1 MREQVLAMLKESDDF
16 VSGQELCGKLSVS
29 RTAIWKAINSLKEAG
44 YVIEAVRNR
53 GYRLVSCPDVLLSDE
68 IQSRLETKWF
78 GRKISYFDVIDSTNS
93 EIKRQAEKEFIPG
106 MLAIAEKQTLGRG
119 RKERHW
125 ESPAKTGIW
134 MSFAVKPDLPPYKA
148 SMITLVTA
156 LAVAKAIK
164 DVTGLNTEIKW
175 PNDIVIGSRKVVGI
189 LTEMSAEMTTINYV
203 VIGIG
208 INVNME
214 SFPAE
219 PEDKATS
226 LYIAG
231 GRKVRRSSIVAKFGK
246 YFEKYYEIFC
256 RDGNLSGIKEEYEEL
271 LVNRNKEV
279 YIIEGDSR
287 IKRVAIGID
296 TDGELLVKDDNGNI
310 EKIMA
315 GEVSIR
321 GIYGYV

>member
-1 MREQVLAMLKESDDF
+1 MREHVLAMLKESDDF

-219 PEDKATS
+219 LEDKATS

-231 GRKVRRSSIVAKFGK
+231 GTKVRRSSIVAKFGK

-256 RDGNLSGIKEEYEEL
+256 KDGNLSGI
-271 LVNRNKEV
+271 
-279 YIIEGDSR
+279 
-287 IKRVAIGID
+287 
-296 TDGELLVKDDNGNI
+296 
-310 EKIMA
+310 
-315 GEVSIR
+315 
-321 GIYGYV
+321 

>member
-1 MREQVLAMLKESDDF
+1 MREHLLAMLKESDDF

-219 PEDKATS
+219 LEDKAFPV
-226 LYIAG
+226 LLNIRDQEDFQNVWLNHEYAG
-231 GRKVRRSSIVAKFGK
+231 
-246 YFEKYYEIFC
+246 
-256 RDGNLSGIKEEYEEL
+256 
-271 LVNRNKEV
+271 NKEV
-279 YIIEGDSR
+279 D
-287 IKRVAIGID
+287 
-296 TDGELLVKDDNGNI
+296 
-310 EKIMA
+310 
-315 GEVSIR
+315 
-321 GIYGYV
+321 

>member
-1 MREQVLAMLKESDDF
+1 MREQMLAMLKESDDF

-29 RTAIWKAINSLKEAG
+29 RTAVWKAINSLKEAG

-68 IQSRLETKWF
+68 IQSQLETKWF

-93 EIKRQAEKEFIPG
+93 EIKRQAEKELIPG

-219 PEDKATS
+219 LEDKATS

-231 GRKVRRSSIVAKFGK
+231 GTKVRRSSIVAKFGK
-246 YFEKYYEIFC
+246 YFENIMKSFV
-256 RDGNLSGIKEEYEEL
+256 RM
-271 LVNRNKEV
+271 
-279 YIIEGDSR
+279 
-287 IKRVAIGID
+287 AICP
-296 TDGELLVKDDNGNI
+296 E
-310 EKIMA
+310 
-315 GEVSIR
+315 
-321 GIYGYV
+321 

>member
-1 MREQVLAMLKESDDF
+1 
-16 VSGQELCGKLSVS
+16 
-29 RTAIWKAINSLKEAG
+29 
-44 YVIEAVRNR
+44 
-53 GYRLVSCPDVLLSDE
+53 
-68 IQSRLETKWF
+68 
-78 GRKISYFDVIDSTNS
+78 
-93 EIKRQAEKEFIPG
+93 
-106 MLAIAEKQTLGRG
+106 
-119 RKERHW
+119 
-125 ESPAKTGIW
+125 

-219 PEDKATS
+219 LEDKATS

-231 GRKVRRSSIVAKFGK
+231 GTKVRRSSIVAKFGK

-256 RDGNLSGIKEEYEEL
+256 KDGNLSGIKDEYEKL

>member
-1 MREQVLAMLKESDDF
+1 MREHVLAMLKESDDF

-175 PNDIVIGSRKVVGI
+175 PDRKSVV
-189 LTEMSAEMTTINYV
+189 
-203 VIGIG
+203 
-208 INVNME
+208 
-214 SFPAE
+214 
-219 PEDKATS
+219 
-226 LYIAG
+226 
-231 GRKVRRSSIVAKFGK
+231 
-246 YFEKYYEIFC
+246 
-256 RDGNLSGIKEEYEEL
+256 
-271 LVNRNKEV
+271 
-279 YIIEGDSR
+279 
-287 IKRVAIGID
+287 
-296 TDGELLVKDDNGNI
+296 
-310 EKIMA
+310 
-315 GEVSIR
+315 
-321 GIYGYV
+321 